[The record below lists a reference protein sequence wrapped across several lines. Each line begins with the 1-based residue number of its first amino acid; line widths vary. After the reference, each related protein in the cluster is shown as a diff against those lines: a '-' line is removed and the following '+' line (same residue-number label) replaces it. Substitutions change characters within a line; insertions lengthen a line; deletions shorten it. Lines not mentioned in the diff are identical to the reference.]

1 MQIQNTLA
9 SQSQPGLGAMVANN
23 RTSLNATY
31 ADEVSTLKQ
40 DRVTLS
46 NDYKSGDKAAI
57 ASDKTAISTLEA
69 TMNGNRGDLNT
80 IQGDVAQM
88 RTPRAQLETDN
99 KAKNVQASQQDQ
111 KSISLMYDQIATA
124 INADT
129 PSQ

>member
-69 TMNGNRGDLNT
+69 LYCDCRLSVTT
-80 IQGDVAQM
+80 FS
-88 RTPRAQLETDN
+88 E
-99 KAKNVQASQQDQ
+99 
-111 KSISLMYDQIATA
+111 SIA
-124 INADT
+124 
-129 PSQ
+129 